1 VVGTDQCDYEI
12 ERCIMDDIETDVYE
26 VVIVEP
32 TATDAPSDTVGG
44 VDTRDEETVGGDD
57 VAMIDAVGG
66 GDVVDR
72 ESVGGNDD
80 DDEEEEDD
88 DMGGEDK
95 DDPETTGDEN

>member
-1 VVGTDQCDYEI
+1 
-12 ERCIMDDIETDVYE
+12 MDDTEIDVIE

-32 TATDAPSDTVGG
+32 TAAGTPGDSVGG

-57 VAMIDAVGG
+57 AVTIDAVDGT
-66 GDVVDR
+66 DVLDR
-72 ESVGGNDD
+72 ESVGGKDE